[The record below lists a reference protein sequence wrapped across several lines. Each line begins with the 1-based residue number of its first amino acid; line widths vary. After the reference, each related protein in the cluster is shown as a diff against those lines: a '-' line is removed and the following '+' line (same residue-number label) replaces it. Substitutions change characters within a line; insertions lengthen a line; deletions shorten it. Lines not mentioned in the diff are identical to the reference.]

1 MTSNASQMVQIGS
14 QAPPGPQ
21 TMSFDNPTCP
31 EQLFENFSKS
41 KVRAQNLF
49 LLLHSCT
56 SIKNAFLRQC
66 WQLTCLSI
74 FHIMPNATR
83 GVKYVTISN
92 FSTSRFLIQGFILK
106 KINFFQLL
114 LPKCFKNKLKT
125 FEKCLQKVEKN
136 SKFFFLRNR
145 FSCILNGPDSF
156 PSILR
161 TSENVFRKPYMP
173 RTNF

>member
-14 QAPPGPQ
+14 RAPPGPQ
-21 TMSFDNPTCP
+21 TMFFDNPTCP

-125 FEKCLQKVEKN
+125 FEKCLQKDEKKMK
-136 SKFFFLRNR
+136 KFENFFLRNR
-145 FSCILNGPDSF
+145 F
-156 PSILR
+156 
-161 TSENVFRKPYMP
+161 
-173 RTNF
+173 

>member
-14 QAPPGPQ
+14 QAPLGPQ
-21 TMSFDNPTCP
+21 TMSFDNSTCP

-41 KVRAQNLF
+41 KVRAQNPF

-74 FHIMPNATR
+74 FHIMPNAAR
-83 GVKYVTISN
+83 GAKYVTISN

-106 KINFFQLL
+106 KKLIFSDSYGQNASKQTRKLSKIL
-114 LPKCFKNKLKT
+114 EKIRKNY
-125 FEKCLQKVEKN
+125 
-136 SKFFFLRNR
+136 FLRDR
-145 FSCILNGPDSF
+145 F
-156 PSILR
+156 
-161 TSENVFRKPYMP
+161 
-173 RTNF
+173 